1 VSRSLKAHILLVL
14 VTLVWGATF
23 VLIKAALRD
32 ISALLFNTVRMALA
46 SVALAIIFRPK
57 LRGLERSA
65 PSGILVG
72 LFLYAGYEFQT
83 SGLRFT
89 TPSKS
94 AFLTGLS
101 VVLVPVFMALIFRR
115 GASLWTWIGVFLALA
130 GLYFLTI
137 PSGAGFSLGSL
148 NLGDLLTLAC
158 AVAFAFQIISVGRA
172 TSHDQQGYPFEHIA
186 FLQVA
191 TAAVLMAISF
201 PLLERPQVAWSASVI
216 WAILI
221 TGILGTAVAFSIQAW
236 AQQFLPAT
244 HTALIFAL
252 EPVFASLTSW
262 LLLHEHLGSRAL
274 FGGALILG
282 GIVMAEVVG
291 ARSEPPLAV

>member
-1 VSRSLKAHILLVL
+1 VSKSLKAHILLVL
-14 VTLVWGATF
+14 VTFVWGATF
-23 VLIKAALRD
+23 VLIKAALHD
-32 ISALLFNTVRMALA
+32 ISALLFNAVRMTLAAAALG
-46 SVALAIIFRPK
+46 VIFGPK
-57 LRGLERSA
+57 LRGLRRSA
-65 PSGILVG
+65 PAGILVG

-89 TPSKS
+89 TPAKS
-94 AFLTGLS
+94 AFITGVS
-101 VVLVPVFMALIFRR
+101 VVLVPVFMALLFRR
-115 GASLWTWIGVFLALA
+115 GASLWTWIGVAMAFL

-137 PSGAGFSLGSL
+137 PSGAGLSLSSL
-148 NLGDLLTLAC
+148 NLGDLLTLVC
-158 AVAFAFQIISVGRA
+158 AVGFAFQIITLGRA

-201 PLLERPQVAWSASVI
+201 PLLEHPYLSWSASVI

-221 TGILGTAVAFSIQAW
+221 TGILGTAAAFSIQAW

-262 LLLHEHLGSRAL
+262 LLLHERLGGRAI
-274 FGGALILG
+274 FGGALIFS
-282 GIVMAEVVG
+282 GILMAEVIGV
-291 ARSEPPLAV
+291 RSEQPSTA